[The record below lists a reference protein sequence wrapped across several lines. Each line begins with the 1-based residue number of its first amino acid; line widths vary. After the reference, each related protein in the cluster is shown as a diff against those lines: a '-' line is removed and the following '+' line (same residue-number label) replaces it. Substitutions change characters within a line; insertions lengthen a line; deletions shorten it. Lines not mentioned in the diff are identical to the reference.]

1 MGKQRVTPLPQPI
14 ALPAKRRATRHVEA
28 NAEAS
33 AEANLGAPPIEV
45 RLVPGMGRGVFAT
58 AAIGAGAVLGLF
70 HTIRLPP
77 EEVRAAAGGVLSS
90 FWFEDDADGSAY
102 VVLGFIELLNHS
114 ARAPNLERR
123 WFATAAGPVVELYA
137 LRAIAPGE
145 QLKID
150 YRFTGVPDDPP
161 WAVE

>member
-1 MGKQRVTPLPQPI
+1 MSLPS
-14 ALPAKRRATRHVEA
+14 AMTSERRARPATEPSAREA
-28 NAEAS
+28 
-33 AEANLGAPPIEV
+33 PVEV

-58 AAIGAGAVLGLF
+58 ADIAAGEVLGLF
-70 HTIRLPP
+70 HTIHLPAG
-77 EEVRAAAGGVLSS
+77 EVRAAAGGVLST

-123 WFATAAGPVVELYA
+123 WIAGEAGSMVELYA
-137 LRAIAPGE
+137 LRDIAAGE

-150 YRFTGVPDDPP
+150 YRFAGGSDDPP
-161 WAVE
+161 WACE